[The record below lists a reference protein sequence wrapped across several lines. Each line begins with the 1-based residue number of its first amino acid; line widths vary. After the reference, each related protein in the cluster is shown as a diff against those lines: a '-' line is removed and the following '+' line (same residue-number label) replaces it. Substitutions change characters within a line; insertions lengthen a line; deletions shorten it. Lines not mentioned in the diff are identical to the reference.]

1 MSKSPSLQ
9 DVVAAA
15 DRALDRVAGAELDLD
30 DVASAM
36 ELARAVDRLDRK
48 VRSLEVRVIDA
59 IGAGKLHEPDG
70 HASPRVMVAHANR
83 LSEAEAMRRDR
94 VTRMVAE
101 MSAVRVGL
109 ASGRIGRC
117 QADRLARVY
126 VNPRVQ
132 AEFVKIDEQVAR
144 LAAMLTYEELD
155 RRLTNWVRQVDEE
168 GTADRARRA
177 HENRRAR
184 LVQDFDGGWELLC
197 LIGGLTGAQMHAI
210 FRAFVEAEF
219 QADWAE
225 AREVHGDATTVA
237 HLARTFDQRDADAVA
252 RIFEFAA
259 NAFAAAPGGAPI
271 DTTIVMDHETFE
283 REARRAAGAKV
294 EPRPAPDLGPLPF
307 DGDPGEPSDPGGFAD
322 ASDAGA
328 DGSSASGPAAD
339 GASADPSDAAAAE
352 HIAAGTGTKAAESTG
367 PDVGEGGDR
376 PHPGRE
382 FRCET
387 LDGHPIDPTEAF
399 ANALVGRVR
408 RAVVGWDGVVLDMS
422 GRHQLFTRAL
432 RQAVL
437 LAALTCY
444 WPGCKVKH
452 RHCQIDHLDPRRNGG
467 RTNPHN
473 GGPACGRHNRLKEHG
488 YTARMDERGRMHVY
502 RPDGTEID

>member
-1 MSKSPSLQ
+1 MSKSPSLAA
-9 DVVAAA
+9 VVAAA
-15 DRALDRVAGAELDLD
+15 DHALDQAVAAELDLA
-30 DVASAM
+30 DVASAL

-48 VRSLEVRVIDA
+48 VRSLEVRVVDA

-83 LSEAEAMRRDR
+83 LSEAEGMRRDR
-94 VTRMVAE
+94 LARMLAD
-101 MSAVRVGL
+101 MPSVRMGL
-109 ASGRIGRC
+109 ALGRIGRC
-117 QADRLARVY
+117 QGDRLARVY

-132 AEFVKIDEQVAR
+132 GEFVKIDEQVAR

-168 GTADRARRA
+168 GTADRSRRA
-177 HENRRAR
+177 HEDRRAR

-197 LIGGLTGAQMHAI
+197 LVGGLTGAQMHAI

-237 HLARTFDQRDADAVA
+237 HLARTYDQRDADAIA

-259 NAFAAAPGGAPI
+259 NALAATPGGAPI
-271 DTTIVMDHETFE
+271 HTTIVMDHETFE
-283 REARRAAGAKV
+283 REARRAAGATV
-294 EPRPAPDLGPLPF
+294 EPRPVPDLGPLPS
-307 DGDPGEPSDPGGFAD
+307 DDDEPPCAD
-322 ASDAGA
+322 ASD
-328 DGSSASGPAAD
+328 
-339 GASADPSDAAAAE
+339 E
-352 HIAAGTGTKAAESTG
+352 GTDEDTDEDTDEVAL
-367 PDVGEGGDR
+367 R
-376 PHPGRE
+376 PHLGRE

-399 ANALVGRVR
+399 ANALVGRMR
-408 RAVVGWDGVVLDMS
+408 RAVVGWDGVVTDMS
-422 GRHQLFTRAL
+422 GLHKLFTGPL
-432 RQAVL
+432 RQAVM
-437 LAALTCY
+437 LTHTRCY
-444 WPGCKVKH
+444 WPGCTVKVH
-452 RHCQIDHLDPRRNGG
+452 HCQADHLEPRRNGG
-467 RTNPHN
+467 RTNPGN

-488 YTARMDERGRMHVY
+488 FTVRRDERGRLHVH

>member
-1 MSKSPSLQ
+1 MSRSLSFA

-15 DRALDRVAGAELDLD
+15 DRALDEVAGTEMGLV
-30 DVASAM
+30 DVASAL

-48 VRSLEVRVIDA
+48 VRSLEVRVVDA

-94 VTRMVAE
+94 LARMLAD
-101 MSAVRVGL
+101 MPSVRMGL
-109 ASGRIGRC
+109 ALGRIGRC

-132 AEFVKIDEQVAR
+132 GEFVRIDEQVAR

-177 HENRRAR
+177 HEDRRAR

-237 HLARTFDQRDADAVA
+237 HLARSFDQRDADAVA

-259 NAFAAAPGGAPI
+259 NAFAATPGGAPI
-271 DTTIVMDHETFE
+271 DTTIVMDHATFE
-283 REARRAAGAKV
+283 REARRAAGATI
-294 EPRPAPDLGPLPF
+294 EPRPVPDLGPLPS
-307 DGDPGEPSDPGGFAD
+307 DDHEPPFAD
-322 ASDAGA
+322 ASPWPSSGTEADPADAA
-328 DGSSASGPAAD
+328 EPAAQD
-339 GASADPSDAAAAE
+339 EESDEVAR
-352 HIAAGTGTKAAESTG
+352 
-367 PDVGEGGDR
+367 R
-376 PHPGRE
+376 PHPGQA

-399 ANALVGRVR
+399 ANALVGRLR
-408 RAVVGWDGVVLDMS
+408 RAVVGWDGVVVDMS
-422 GRHQLFTRAL
+422 GLHKLFTGPL
-432 RQAVL
+432 RQAVM
-437 LAALTCY
+437 LTHTRCY
-444 WPGCKVKH
+444 WPGCTVKVH
-452 RHCQIDHLDPRRNGG
+452 HCQADHLEPRRNGG
-467 RTNPHN
+467 RTNPGN

-488 YTARMDERGRMHVY
+488 FTVRRDERGRLHVH